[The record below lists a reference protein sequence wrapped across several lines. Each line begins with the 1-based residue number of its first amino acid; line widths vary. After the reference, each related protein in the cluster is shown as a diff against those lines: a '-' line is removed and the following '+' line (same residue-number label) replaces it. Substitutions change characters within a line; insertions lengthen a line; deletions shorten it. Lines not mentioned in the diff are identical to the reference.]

1 VVKFTHTSK
10 KGRGKNMKRFLIGL
24 AMLGVGCSIDSGTT
38 EGKEKSSKENTF
50 ASFLPEN
57 DFHRT
62 KRYYAAGEVTEDDFD
77 LVIAA
82 GIEIYQPILE
92 GLGLNLTID
101 GDYTDETV
109 NAYCSRDGDNV
120 MVKMF
125 GGLAKQP
132 LMTVEGFA
140 MVLCHELGH
149 AVAGIPVYKDNPWAA
164 IEGQSDY
171 FATAA
176 CARKIFDPSSPM
188 TYRVMQLMKKKKP
201 TQPAN
206 CLVYRGA
213 DKTICELS
221 LLGGLS
227 LGAVLA
233 DLNDEPTPKYETP
246 SKVVV
251 KKTMEAHPPAQCR
264 TDTYLAGALCNKNW
278 DDNTIPSNKSEADKV
293 SCAKPKCWY
302 KS

>member
-1 VVKFTHTSK
+1 MQQIKGEK
-10 KGRGKNMKRFLIGL
+10 KIMKRILLGL
-24 AMLGVGCSIDSGTT
+24 AMFGVGCSIDSGSS
-38 EGKEKSSKENTF
+38 EGKEKASQVRSI

-57 DFHRT
+57 DYDKT
-62 KRYYAAGEVTEDDFD
+62 KRYYAAGEVTEEDFN
-77 LVIAA
+77 LVIDA

-92 GLGLNLTID
+92 ELGLNLTIE
-101 GDYTDETV
+101 GDYSDETV

-149 AVAGIPVYKDNPWAA
+149 AVAGIPTYKDNAWAA

-176 CARKIFDPSSPM
+176 CARKMFDPSSPM
-188 TYRVMQLMKKKKP
+188 VYRIAQLMKKKKP

-251 KKTMEAHPPAQCR
+251 KKTMEAHPPSQCR

-278 DDNTIPSNKSEADKV
+278 DDSIIPSNKSEADKV